1 MSADITAKVIKACL
15 SLDEAA
21 PVRLHD
27 KRHLYFNVCGT
38 SRHSAEGASEQ
49 RRSIVNLSPPTVE
62 EDGPSYS
69 RRDNMM
75 SFPAPVTVE
84 LLGTGCVMNQSGWIR
99 VLESL
104 GAMGGR

>member
-1 MSADITAKVIKACL
+1 MSAGITAKVIKACH

-21 PVRLHD
+21 PVHHHD
-27 KRHLYFNVCGT
+27 KPHLYFYVSIT
-38 SRHSAEGASEQ
+38 SSDSAEGAGEQ
-49 RRSIVNLSPPTVE
+49 RRSIVNVSPPTVE